1 MVGSPPYFKTHTIKV
16 YRIVNDP
23 DRKHYGEPEDRLE
36 LVTTVVG
43 DFQPAGQR
51 EKLREY
57 GDEDISA
64 YKIYLPFD
72 VDIKYDD
79 RVRIDAEPDLYR
91 VSSKP
96 HKYKLLKYQRVFVQK
111 QEKDYPP

>member
-1 MVGSPPYFKTHTIKV
+1 MTQGPPFFKTHTIRI
-16 YRIVNDP
+16 YRVID
-23 DRKHYGEPEDRLE
+23 DTSREHYGEPEDRLE

-43 DFQPAGQR
+43 DFQPMGQR

-64 YKIYLPFD
+64 YKIYLPYN
-72 VDIKYDD
+72 VDIRYDD
-79 RVRIDAEPDLYR
+79 RVRIDEEPDIYR

-96 HKYKLLKYQRVFVQK
+96 HRYKLLKYQRVFVQK